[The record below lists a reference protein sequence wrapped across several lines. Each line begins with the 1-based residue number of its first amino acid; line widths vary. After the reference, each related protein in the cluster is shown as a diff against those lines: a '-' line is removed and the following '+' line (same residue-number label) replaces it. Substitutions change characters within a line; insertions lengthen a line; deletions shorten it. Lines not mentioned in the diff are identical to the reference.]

1 MPWSAWRSNLPGPF
15 SLASGDLRTYI
26 SAGMDQDRLLR
37 ELSEFLRI
45 PSVSTLPVHNTDCRA
60 AAEWVAA
67 DLRRLGAREVEF
79 LGSETHPVVWGK
91 GPEVPGAPTLV
102 IYGHYDVQPPDPLA
116 EWTTPPFAP
125 TVRDGRI
132 YARGSADDKGQVFCL
147 LKAIAAS
154 SPPPVNFRFLIE
166 GEEEYGSKVLFDL
179 LKREPQ
185 RVRADA
191 VLVADMSYVAAGW
204 PAVYTTLRGLCYAEI
219 TVRTSKT
226 DLHSGE
232 YGGAAPNAHE
242 ELCRLLTRL
251 KGEDGRIT
259 IPGFYAAV
267 KRPSRA
273 ELAAWKKLPFN
284 EKDFLNKRVQGKGLV
299 GLKQHSVL
307 ERLWALPTFEIH
319 GILGGFTGQGAKTV
333 IPAEATAKV
342 SMRLVPN
349 QKLKTVERQL
359 AAAVKRLAPKHV
371 TASVR
376 FLHGADPAQIT
387 LEHPS
392 FKLLDQAFR
401 KVTGRG
407 TVPARAG
414 GSIPVVPALASAGA
428 PVILTGIGLPDDRL
442 HAPNEKLELKQLW
455 DGIEVF
461 RTFYELLGS
470 LESGVRSRG

>member
-1 MPWSAWRSNLPGPF
+1 MNH
-15 SLASGDLRTYI
+15 
-26 SAGMDQDRLLR
+26 DRLLA
-37 ELSEFLRI
+37 ELSAFLRI
-45 PSVSTLPVHNTDCRA
+45 PSVSTLPAHHADCRR
-60 AAEWVAA
+60 AAEWVAEE
-67 DLRRLGAREVEF
+67 LRGLGAHDIQF
-79 LGSETHPVVWGK
+79 LGSDTHPVVWAQ
-91 GPEVPGAPTLV
+91 GPLVPGAPTLL

-116 EWTTPPFAP
+116 EWTTPPFEP
-125 TVRDGRI
+125 TQRDGRI
-132 YARGSADDKGQVFCL
+132 YARGAADDKGQVFCL
-147 LKAIAAS
+147 LQAIAAS
-154 SPPPVNFRFLIE
+154 RRPAVNFRFLIE

-191 VLVADMSYVAAGW
+191 ALVADMSYIAPGW

-242 ELCRLLTRL
+242 ELSRLLGRL
-251 KGEDGRIT
+251 KGADGKIN
-259 IPGFYAAV
+259 IPGFYGPV
-267 KRPSRA
+267 KRPSKA

-299 GLKQHSVL
+299 GLKKASVL

-319 GILGGFTGQGAKTV
+319 GILGGFTGDGAKTV

-349 QKLKTVERQL
+349 QKLATVEGQL
-359 AAAVKRLAPKHV
+359 VAAVKRFAPKHV

-376 FLHGADPAQIT
+376 FLHGADPARIKIDTPAFQ
-387 LEHPS
+387 
-392 FKLLDQAFR
+392 LLDQAF
-401 KVTGRG
+401 KEVTGRG

-461 RTFYELLGS
+461 RRFYELLGS
-470 LESGVRSRG
+470 QEPGVRSQGRDS

>member
-1 MPWSAWRSNLPGPF
+1 
-15 SLASGDLRTYI
+15 
-26 SAGMDQDRLLR
+26 MDRDQLLR
-37 ELSEFLRI
+37 ELNEFLRI
-45 PSVSTLPVHNTDCRA
+45 PSVSTLPAHNQDCRA

-67 DLRRLGAREVEF
+67 ALRRIGCRDVEF

-91 GPEVPGAPTLV
+91 GPDVPGAPTLL

-116 EWTTPPFAP
+116 EWTTPPFEP
-125 TVRDGRI
+125 TQRDGRI
-132 YARGSADDKGQVFCL
+132 YARGAADDKGQVFCL
-147 LKAIAAS
+147 LQAIAAS
-154 SPPPVNFRFLIE
+154 ARPAVNFRFLIE

-191 VLVADMSYVAAGW
+191 VLVADMSYVAPGW

-242 ELCRLLTRL
+242 ELCRLLGRL
-251 KGEDGRIT
+251 KTADGKIH
-259 IPGFYAAV
+259 IPGLYGPV
-267 KRPSRA
+267 KRPSKA

-284 EKDFLNKRVQGKGLV
+284 EKDFLTKRVQGKGLV
-299 GLKQHSVL
+299 GLKQASVL

-319 GILGGFTGQGAKTV
+319 GILGGFTGEGAKTV

-349 QKLKTVERQL
+349 QKLATVERQL
-359 AAAVKRLAPKHV
+359 VAAVKRFAPKYV

-376 FLHGADPAQIT
+376 FLHGADPAQIK
-387 LEHPS
+387 LNSPA
-392 FKLLDQAFR
+392 FKLLDQAF
-401 KVTGRG
+401 KDVTGRG
-407 TVPARAG
+407 SVPARAG

-461 RTFYELLGS
+461 RRFYELLGS
-470 LESGVRSRG
+470 QESGVRSRG